1 MIGEAGGSTSC
12 STAERT
18 GLRHVLVSVL
28 CLGLAGCAGM
38 TDEDVAAAGTTLG
51 QILGGGSAAGLSEDE
66 IARGLREALRIGTGR
81 AVDDL
86 AARDAFNAD
95 PRIHIPLP
103 GPLADAQD
111 ALRPFGLASLLD
123 DLELRLN
130 RGAEQAMPAARD
142 IFWDAITG
150 LTFQDVTDIW
160 QGPDDAA
167 TRYFERTTTDPL
179 LRAMRA
185 PVEDALDQAGAIR
198 LYDSLIQRAG
208 AVPGLPDLRT
218 DLTDHVLGLAL
229 DALFVEL
236 AAEEAR
242 IREDPVART
251 TELLR
256 RVFGALD
263 A

>member
-1 MIGEAGGSTSC
+1 MRSLLIG
-12 STAERT
+12 
-18 GLRHVLVSVL
+18 LL
-28 CLGLAGCAGM
+28 CLALTGCAGM
-38 TDEDVAAAGTTLG
+38 TDEDLATAGEALG
-51 QILGGGSAAGLSEDE
+51 QILGGGAAAGVSEDE
-66 IARGLREALRIGTGR
+66 IARGLREALRVGTDR

-86 AARDAFNAD
+86 AAVDAFNAD

-103 GPLADAQD
+103 GPLAGAQD
-111 ALRPFGLASLLD
+111 ALRPFGLAALLD

-142 IFWDAITG
+142 IFWGAITQ
-150 LTFQDVTDIW
+150 LTFQDVMDIW

-167 TRYFERTTTDPL
+167 TRYFQRTTTDPL
-179 LRAMRA
+179 RRAFRP
-185 PVEDALDQAGAIR
+185 PVRDALDDAGAIR
-198 LYDSLIQRAG
+198 LYDRLIEQAG
-208 AVPGLPDLRT
+208 AVPGLPDLRA

-229 DALFVEL
+229 DALFFEL

>member
-1 MIGEAGGSTSC
+1 MRSLLIG
-12 STAERT
+12 
-18 GLRHVLVSVL
+18 LL
-28 CLGLAGCAGM
+28 CLALTGCAGM
-38 TDEDVAAAGTTLG
+38 TDEDIATAGETLG
-51 QILGGGSAAGLSEDE
+51 QILGGGAAVGLSEDE
-66 IARGLREALRIGTGR
+66 IARGLREALRVGTDR

-86 AARDAFNAD
+86 AAVDAFNAD

-103 GPLADAQD
+103 GPLAGAQD
-111 ALRPFGLASLLD
+111 ALRPFGLAGLLD

-142 IFWDAITG
+142 IFWGAITQ
-150 LTFQDVTDIW
+150 LTFQDVMDIW

-167 TRYFERTTTDPL
+167 TRYFQRITTDPL
-179 LRAMRA
+179 RRAFRP
-185 PVEDALDQAGAIR
+185 PVRDALDDAGAIR
-198 LYDSLIQRAG
+198 LYDRLIEQAG
-208 AVPGLPDLRT
+208 AVPGLPDLRA

-229 DALFVEL
+229 DALFFEL